1 MLVLA
6 YDSKGEQAK
15 TIHEW
20 AETDVRNELYEVG
33 IDFLNDPANL
43 QSFQITAQDKQDY
56 LKIVIEDYFFN
67 GTGADKYKA
76 ASKSKSSSLLIF
88 F

>member
-20 AETDVRNELYEVG
+20 AENDVRNELYEVG

-56 LKIVIEDYFFN
+56 LKIVIEDYFLTELERTN
-67 GTGADKYKA
+67 IRLRVNQNP
-76 ASKSKSSSLLIF
+76 LL
-88 F
+88 